1 MTSHVQGRDEAA
13 SADQSIEDPQ
23 GQGKRYSRIF
33 GALFIAGFLVYGIGF
48 GLVSSVTTAPDFLST
63 LAAHSTTLL
72 LGAFLML
79 LNTAVD
85 IGKGVLFFPIAER
98 RGKRTAL
105 VYLAAITVQVVLL
118 DLGVLFLLLLVPL
131 SEFVAGAS
139 ASWATGLGSLLTQAN
154 TLAFELGQGTLA
166 FGALFM
172 TWFLFRT
179 RMVPRTL
186 ALWGVVGYAIH
197 LTGAIAEIFGIHVGL
212 VLSIPGGLFEVAFG
226 VWLVAKGFRSS
237 RAPHARCGRA
247 GSCRRR
253 PRCRQL
259 INDTSAPRAPPAI
272 SLGPPRQSFV
282 KLERRH
288 PMSKATVTR
297 LFIGGGLAIIAG
309 AILAIVAVSI
319 ASANDVFVMNGPD
332 IVGLRGSAL
341 AWLMLPLGIAGGLAI
356 AGGLVAGLV
365 AWIGALLNTWQLESK
380 TWFAVLLLLGIFN
393 FGFFAMVAYLVAGP
407 DGAADAAAGGRRP
420 SPGRPLHDERRDHSG

>member
-63 LAAHSTTLL
+63 LAEHSTTLL

-118 DLGVLFLLLLVPL
+118 DLGVLFLLMLVPL

-179 RMVPRTL
+179 RMVPRAL

-212 VLSIPGGLFEVAFG
+212 ALSIPGGLFEVAFG
-226 VWLVAKGFRSS
+226 VWLVAKGFQSS
-237 RAPHARCGRA
+237 RRLMPDVVA
-247 GSCRRR
+247 SVR
-253 PRCRQL
+253 PS
-259 INDTSAPRAPPAI
+259 D
-272 SLGPPRQSFV
+272 
-282 KLERRH
+282 
-288 PMSKATVTR
+288 
-297 LFIGGGLAIIAG
+297 
-309 AILAIVAVSI
+309 
-319 ASANDVFVMNGPD
+319 
-332 IVGLRGSAL
+332 AL
-341 AWLMLPLGIAGGLAI
+341 AAI
-356 AGGLVAGLV
+356 
-365 AWIGALLNTWQLESK
+365 N
-380 TWFAVLLLLGIFN
+380 
-393 FGFFAMVAYLVAGP
+393 
-407 DGAADAAAGGRRP
+407 
-420 SPGRPLHDERRDHSG
+420 